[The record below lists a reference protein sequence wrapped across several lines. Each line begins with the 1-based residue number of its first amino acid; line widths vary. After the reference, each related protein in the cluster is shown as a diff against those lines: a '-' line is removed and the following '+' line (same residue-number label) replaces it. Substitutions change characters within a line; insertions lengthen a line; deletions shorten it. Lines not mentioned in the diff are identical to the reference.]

1 MGAAL
6 AVGGA
11 ALVGVFGVGELGV
24 AGARAEGAASAG
36 CVLRGATP
44 MAKGAEIW
52 DAAAGGKALARFTG
66 APVELRV
73 SEIPADGGGRA
84 RVATSTGQGL
94 RIEGYL
100 STASVPT
107 FTVRDV
113 AVVPSHVWIT
123 AAQRVRVVGATEGA
137 LTVERTVAGSA
148 GQVVRGTAACEAFA
162 LAPAG
167 RRPVD
172 VPGDGRGYTMKEAT
186 LDVFPAPGG
195 ASVFTLRMTDASGEL
210 FWSTESRG
218 GFVRV
223 ASRGDLAIEGW
234 ARARD
239 LAALKK
245 GEMMDQAASPQAV
258 FDGPRLALDPLPAVV
273 RATRDVPVRAH
284 RDEKERPIG
293 VVEAGAEI
301 YVMDTV
307 PPFTSVLPKGL
318 GVMPADEVAFWILTS
333 DVPK

>member
-148 GQVVRGTAACEAFA
+148 GQVVRGTAACVAFA

-223 ASRGDLAIEGW
+223 ASRGDL
-234 ARARD
+234 
-239 LAALKK
+239 
-245 GEMMDQAASPQAV
+245 
-258 FDGPRLALDPLPAVV
+258 DGPRLALDPLPAVV

-284 RDEKERPIG
+284 RDERERPIG